1 MNLLI
6 TGAWRDAKQY
16 IDQIEASGHHV
27 SFQQQEKEKLC
38 VEYDWVEGI
47 IGNGIFLSHPIE
59 QFTNLRYIQL
69 TSAGYDRVPM
79 GYVKEHN
86 IEIHNAR
93 GVYSIPM
100 AEFAVSGVLQLYK
113 QSRFFYERQK
123 NHQWEKNRNLLELT
137 GKIVTIVGCGSVGN
151 ECAKRFNAFECK
163 VVGVDIYPREDRS
176 YSKMVNLD
184 ELDNILPMTDV
195 LILTLPLTEESR
207 HLMSAS
213 RFEKLKEGAILV
225 NIARGAVVDTEA
237 MILNLNKLAGAVIDV
252 FEEEPLE
259 ISSMLWDMKNVLL
272 TPHNSFVGDR
282 NRFRLKNV
290 ILDNLEKHDE

>member
-1 MNLLI
+1 M
-6 TGAWRDAKQY
+6 A
-16 IDQIEASGHHV
+16 
-27 SFQQQEKEKLC
+27 
-38 VEYDWVEGI
+38 
-47 IGNGIFLSHPIE
+47 
-59 QFTNLRYIQL
+59 
-69 TSAGYDRVPM
+69 
-79 GYVKEHN
+79 YVKIHN

-195 LILTLPLTEESR
+195 LILTLPLTEETR
-207 HLMSAS
+207 HLMNAS
-213 RFEKLKEGAILV
+213 RFKKLKDGAILV

-252 FEEEPLE
+252 YEEEPLE
-259 ISSMLWDMKNVLL
+259 ISSKLWDMENVLL

-282 NRFRLKNV
+282 NRFRLANV
-290 ILDNLEKHDE
+290 ILDNLEEHYE